1 MTPKGAVDAEV
12 RIGTPA
18 LLIGLGVAVAPRR
31 FLDKK
36 ESLHKVVPET
46 VQGILRHADVRT
58 AVQLYAHQTRIETRS
73 SGRVLDA
80 ATRRQGSPARGDD
93 PAIDTLG

>member
-1 MTPKGAVDAEV
+1 MTPKEAVDAEV

-18 LLIGLGVAVAPRR
+18 LLIGLGVAVPASFSRQ
-31 FLDKK
+31 K
-36 ESLHKVVPET
+36 ESLHKVIPET

-58 AVQLYAHQTRIETRS
+58 AVQLYAYQARIETRS
-73 SGRVLDA
+73 SGRVLDT